1 MPTYDY
7 KCRDCTFTATITTG
21 IKETLNVP
29 VCVSCKLELV
39 RDYGIQAVTFKGS
52 GFYST
57 DKGKP

>member
-29 VCVSCKLELV
+29 ICGNCKLELV
-39 RDYGIQAVTFKGS
+39 RDYGLQGIAFKGS